1 MPIRRPNENDP
12 DWMAKKQDKELI
24 YLEER
29 ISALY
34 EEASHDVTEEYE
46 RFWESYQ
53 LEYDNRLAMVESGEL
68 SDDAFQNWCRHQIFR
83 GDRYRALIR
92 ELTDVLTNA
101 DVAAMAAVNEQ
112 LPYTLAESYDFI
124 SSLGFEA
131 ADKAGITMGTF
142 QIYNADSVRE
152 IIRQNPSLFPVVD
165 LPEDEGWNRMHI
177 NNEIMQG
184 IIQGNSMQQVARR
197 LQSVAAMDNRAA
209 IRNARTAMTAAE
221 NLGRSESA
229 RRLKQKGLP
238 VKEVWS
244 ATKDSRTRNTHLL
257 LDGTEKDDKGYYGAD
272 ILRVPL
278 RFPADPNG
286 EPQEI
291 YNCRCR
297 DNVQIA
303 GIDHS
308 KDDELYEK
316 FMQENYP
323 DDWQALQ
330 QREAESGKA
339 QERREALERQARLRE
354 EAQAN
359 KPAQEK
365 TAEEPAPVAEV
376 RRGIT
381 ESEFTPA
388 NTIAE
393 AEQYAR
399 DNFVKPQFGINF
411 TGHDVS
417 FAGIDVDVANT
428 INKRLNTL
436 FENFNIDP
444 LVSLEAYGK
453 KNKRIFAKDGEAC
466 MCTSPFGSIGLN
478 NVFLKNPKTVSAY
491 TSEGRESFNYVLA
504 NMDRLTGRQ
513 LEIAR
518 TYQAAGRSLVDDSV
532 EGMITHEVGHR
543 ISFMGSLN
551 TTFRDIGNNT
561 DWHSYAQQLSGYAN
575 ASFSEYVAESF
586 IAYYNGEF
594 DRLQPEMI
602 EVFDS
607 LRRQ

>member
-53 LEYDNRLAMVESGEL
+53 LEYENRLAMVESGEIT
-68 SDDAFQNWCRHQIFR
+68 DDAFQNWCRHQIFR

-152 IIRQNPSLFPVVD
+152 IIRQNPNLFPVVD
-165 LPEDEGWNRMHI
+165 LPEDEAWNRRHI
-177 NNEIMQG
+177 NNEIMQA
-184 IIQGNSMQQVARR
+184 IIQGDSMQQVARR

-257 LDGTEKDDKGYYGAD
+257 LDGTEKDKNGYYGAD

-278 RFPADPNG
+278 RFPADPLG

-323 DDWQALQ
+323 EDWQALQ

-359 KPAQEK
+359 KPAQK
-365 TAEEPAPVAEV
+365 PAEEPAPVAEV

-388 NTIAE
+388 KTIAE

-491 TSEGRESFNYVLA
+491 TSEGRESFDYVLA

-518 TYQAAGRSLVDDSV
+518 TYQAAGRTLVDDSV

-561 DWHSYAQQLSGYAN
+561 DWHSYASTLSGYAN